1 MTPVYKPGRYSCRI
15 TDQYFG
21 KSQNTGTLKFC
32 LVVLIVENLD
42 DPDNPCRQMTRE
54 VNQWLSRRTLDRVM
68 RDLRSLGYDGADLSG
83 LDPDKHGFHDFRGQE
98 TEVLC
103 EHEQDLDGNLWERW
117 KLCGPPR
124 KLQDKSQLRELD
136 RLLRGNAVADTDH
149 DRADVSDEEVP
160 F

>member
-1 MTPVYKPGRYSCRI
+1 MTPVYKPGRYLCRI
-15 TDQYFG
+15 TNQYFG

-32 LVVLIVENLD
+32 LVVRILESLG
-42 DPDNPCRQMTRE
+42 DPRDPCRQMTRE
-54 VNQWLSRRTLDRVM
+54 INEWLSRRTLDRVM
-68 RDLRSLGYDGADLSG
+68 RDLRALGYDGADLSG
-83 LDPDKHGFHDFRGQE
+83 LDPDKPGFHDFRGQE

-136 RLLRGNAVADTDH
+136 RLLRGSADAGPEYTGSD
-149 DRADVSDEEVP
+149 ASDE
-160 F
+160 